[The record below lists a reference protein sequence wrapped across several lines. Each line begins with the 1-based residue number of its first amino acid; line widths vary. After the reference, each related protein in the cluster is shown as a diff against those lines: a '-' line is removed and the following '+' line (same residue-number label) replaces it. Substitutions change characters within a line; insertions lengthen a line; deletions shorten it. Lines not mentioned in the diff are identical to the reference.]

1 MSERL
6 NNRKNDEL
14 REISFIKDY
23 TKHALSSVLVQF
35 GDTKV
40 IVTASVDEKA
50 PKWMEK
56 DDPKTDRQKPS
67 FLRGLGKNDR
77 TYSYNRCRCNSG
89 RWRNKMCQHLRG
101 ISCA

>member
-1 MSERL
+1 MSERF

-56 DDPKTDRQKPS
+56 MTREAGLQRNTLC
-67 FLRGLGKNDR
+67 FLLQLIQDARENVRKFQDVR
-77 TYSYNRCRCNSG
+77 RKS
-89 RWRNKMCQHLRG
+89 KD
-101 ISCA
+101 

>member
-56 DDPKTDRQKPS
+56 DDPRGWVTVNTLC
-67 FLRGLGKNDR
+67 FLLQLTQDARESVRKFQDVR
-77 TYSYNRCRCNSG
+77 RKS
-89 RWRNKMCQHLRG
+89 KD
-101 ISCA
+101 